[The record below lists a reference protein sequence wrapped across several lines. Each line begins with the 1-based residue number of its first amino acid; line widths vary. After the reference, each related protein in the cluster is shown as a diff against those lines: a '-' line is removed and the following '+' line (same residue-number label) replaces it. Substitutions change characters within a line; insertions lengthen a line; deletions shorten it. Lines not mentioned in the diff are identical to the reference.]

1 MLKIAGVQFSG
12 HTKRELNLEKITRY
26 VTEAARNGAR
36 VVCLPE
42 LSTSIYFCWES
53 NYSHFDYAEPV
64 PGPSTEEV
72 SALAKRVEATVVFPL
87 FERAAEGQYYNTAV
101 VVSSRGELIGKYRKN
116 SIPLSIGKDG
126 HIAANEKMYFQPG
139 NLGFPVFR
147 IPEGLTVGLLICYDR
162 HFPEGARIIGL
173 GGADILFVPTNAWR
187 APMKDIWE
195 VELRAHA
202 VANVYYVCGVNKVG
216 KDEGGSPN
224 HFFFGTSLVVGPM
237 GQVIAR
243 AGDQADE
250 IMYADLD
257 LAQLAE
263 AKRMWPMFRD
273 RRPDAYGPISTP
285 A

>member
-1 MLKIAGVQFSG
+1 
-12 HTKRELNLEKITRY
+12 
-26 VTEAARNGAR
+26 
-36 VVCLPE
+36 VV
-42 LSTSIYFCWES
+42 IGS
-53 NYSHFDYAEPV
+53 N
-64 PGPSTEEV
+64 
-72 SALAKRVEATVVFPL
+72 
-87 FERAAEGQYYNTAV
+87 
-101 VVSSRGELIGKYRKN
+101 GELLGKYRKS
-116 SIPLSIGKDG
+116 SIPLSIAKDG

-216 KDEGGSPN
+216 RDEGGSPV
-224 HFFFGTSLVVGPM
+224 HFFFGSSMVVGPM
-237 GQVIAR
+237 GQVMAR

-257 LAQLAE
+257 LAQLVE
-263 AKRMWPMFRD
+263 ARRMWPMFRD
-273 RRPDAYGPISTP
+273 RRPDAYGRISAP